1 MERAELPVYLFTGF
15 LEAGKTKCIQETL
28 EDANFNTGEPLL
40 LITCEEGIEEYDPTT
55 FAFPNVYIE
64 TIEEPGDLTME
75 LFESFEEKYHPKMV
89 IMEYNG
95 MWMLDL
101 FYTRLPENWFVHQ
114 EMLFIDTTTVKTY
127 NTNMRTQMVDKLQSC
142 EMVIFNRVPTD
153 MDVME
158 LHQMVRAVSRRAA
171 IAYEYADGRMDYD
184 EIEDPL
190 PFDINAP
197 IIEIGDNH
205 YAEWYRDLA
214 EEMEKYNG
222 KTVCFK
228 GMVAKGSN
236 PLDKSF
242 AVGRHVMV
250 CCAED
255 ITYRGLVCKG
265 SNGLKVK
272 TKDWITI
279 TAKISI
285 EHHKLYDGEGPV
297 LTAIEITPA
306 TQPDQPVAT
315 FY

>member
-1 MERAELPVYLFTGF
+1 MDVPVYLFTGF

-28 EDANFNTGEPLL
+28 EDSNFNTGEKLL
-40 LITCEEGIEEYDPTT
+40 LICCEEGVEEYDATN
-55 FAFPNVYIE
+55 FAHSNVAIE
-64 TIEEPGDLTME
+64 TVEEPGDLSPE
-75 LFESFEEKYHPKMV
+75 LFISFEKKHNPKIV
-89 IMEYNG
+89 LVEYNG

-101 FYTRLPENWFVHQ
+101 FYSHLPENWFVYQ

-142 EMVIFNRVPTD
+142 EMVIFNRVPED

-158 LHQMVRAVSRRAA
+158 LHQMVRTVSRRATV
-171 IAYEYADGRMDYD
+171 AYEYLDGRMDYD
-184 EIEDPL
+184 QIEDPL

-197 IIEIGDNH
+197 IIEIGDND
-205 YAEWYRDLA
+205 YAEWYRDLS
-214 EEMEKYNG
+214 EEMEKYAG

-236 PLDKSF
+236 PSEKSF

-265 SNGLKVK
+265 TSQLKVK
-272 TKDWITI
+272 TRDWILI

-297 LTAIEITPA
+297 LTAIDVKPA
-306 TQPDQPVAT
+306 EQPEQPVAT

>member
-1 MERAELPVYLFTGF
+1 MDMPVYLFTGF

-28 EDANFNTGEPLL
+28 EDSQFNTGEPLL
-40 LITCEEGIEEYDPTT
+40 VICCEEGVEEFDPTS
-55 FAFPNVYIE
+55 FASPNVAIE
-64 TIEEPGDLTME
+64 YVEEPGDLTTE
-75 LFESFEEKYHPKMV
+75 LMTALEKKHNPKM
-89 IMEYNG
+89 IILEYNG

-101 FYTRLPENWFVHQ
+101 FYSRMPENWFVYQ
-114 EMLFIDTTTVKTY
+114 EMLFIDATTVKTY

-142 EMVIFNRVPTD
+142 EIVIFNRVPLD

-158 LHQMVRAVSRRAA
+158 LHQMVRAVSRRAT
-171 IAYEYADGRMDYD
+171 IAYEYLDGRMDYD
-184 EIEDPL
+184 QIEDPL

-197 IIEIGDNH
+197 VIEIKDTD
-205 YAEWYRDLA
+205 YAEWYRDLS
-214 EEMEKYNG
+214 EEMEKYDG
-222 KTVCFK
+222 KTVSFK

-236 PLDKSF
+236 PFDKSF

-265 SNGLKVK
+265 TDQLKLK
-272 TKDWITI
+272 TQDWIQI
-279 TAKISI
+279 TAKITI

-297 LTAIEITPA
+297 LTAISVEKAEPPA
-306 TQPDQPVAT
+306 QPVAT